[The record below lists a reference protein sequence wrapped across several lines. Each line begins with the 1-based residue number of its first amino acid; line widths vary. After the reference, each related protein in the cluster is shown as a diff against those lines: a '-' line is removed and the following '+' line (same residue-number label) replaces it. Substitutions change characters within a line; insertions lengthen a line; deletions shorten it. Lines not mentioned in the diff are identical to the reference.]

1 MDSEY
6 PPILDAAQVA
16 ELLSM
21 NVQMVRKYAREGR
34 IPAYRLP
41 GGRAFKFFRDEIF
54 NFVKQHPVDVEGF
67 SEEEIVQ
74 ALEETAPGQRLAPIT
89 REQGRIKRS
98 AAKISV
104 RRRVLIRR
112 GSPPVRRTF
121 DTAGL
126 SAMYFR
132 PSLTSRVTSS
142 FSSMKR
148 RLRKQ

>member
-54 NFVKQHPVDVEGF
+54 NFVKQHPVDVEGL
-67 SEEEIVQ
+67 SEE
-74 ALEETAPGQRLAPIT
+74 
-89 REQGRIKRS
+89 
-98 AAKISV
+98 
-104 RRRVLIRR
+104 
-112 GSPPVRRTF
+112 
-121 DTAGL
+121 D
-126 SAMYFR
+126 M
-132 PSLTSRVTSS
+132 LTD
-142 FSSMKR
+142 
-148 RLRKQ
+148 